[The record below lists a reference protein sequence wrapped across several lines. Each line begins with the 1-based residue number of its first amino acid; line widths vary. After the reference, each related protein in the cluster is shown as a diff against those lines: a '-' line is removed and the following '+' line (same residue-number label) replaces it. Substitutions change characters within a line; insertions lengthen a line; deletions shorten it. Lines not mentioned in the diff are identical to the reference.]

1 MPLDDY
7 EVRRVLEEAHVIA
20 VVGHSDKA
28 HRTSYQIAQYL
39 RDVGYKVY
47 AVNPNVDKINGETVY
62 ASLSDVPEP
71 IDIVNVFRRSEHL
84 SGVVDEAIAV
94 KAKVVWAQLSVYDA
108 EAGEKAE
115 QAGLDIIM
123 NHCIKVEYRRLLE

>member
-47 AVNPNVDKINGETVY
+47 AVNPNVDKIIN
-62 ASLSDVPEP
+62 
-71 IDIVNVFRRSEHL
+71 
-84 SGVVDEAIAV
+84 
-94 KAKVVWAQLSVYDA
+94 
-108 EAGEKAE
+108 
-115 QAGLDIIM
+115 
-123 NHCIKVEYRRLLE
+123 